1 MNQSAESRLRMLHCC
16 DLEEGELRLGMQGKA
31 GLNALSLEGSG
42 FGDTAHNALHAAR
55 HGTQGERGPKL

>member
-1 MNQSAESRLRMLHCC
+1 MLHCC